1 MNLKIYD
8 HTNNPPQVYKQIYG
22 KDNVEFILLPMP
34 RLEVESV
41 ADMKI
46 LFEIGALTPD
56 MSLQL
61 SHIMLGEDIDN
72 KRRRIQLERGAQQQT
87 KRGEDGLVMT
97 PAEIQ
102 AAKGAGSGKKQ
113 WGDKGQDKDS
123 ARPSAG
129 TKEGRQ

>member
-1 MNLKIYD
+1 M
-8 HTNNPPQVYKQIYG
+8 YKHLYG

-61 SHIMLGEDIDN
+61 SHIMMGEDIEN
-72 KRRRIQLERGAQQQT
+72 KRRRIQLERGVGQGKASNT
-87 KRGEDGLVMT
+87 TTMMRPE
-97 PAEIQ
+97 EIQ
-102 AAKGAGSGKKQ
+102 SLKGGGKEGKESKSDKEKDKSDPKKHPPPLGGKK
-113 WGDKGQDKDS
+113 
-123 ARPSAG
+123 
-129 TKEGRQ
+129 

>member
-1 MNLKIYD
+1 M
-8 HTNNPPQVYKQIYG
+8 YKHIYG

-61 SHIMLGEDIDN
+61 SHIMLGEDIEN
-72 KRRRIQLERGAQQQT
+72 KRRRIQLERDGTQQAAVAKGGKKT
-87 KRGEDGLVMT
+87 TMMT
-97 PAEIQ
+97 PGEIQ
-102 AAKGAGSGKKQ
+102 AVKGDKNGKDGSGWGKNDDGKKDKKKAD
-113 WGDKGQDKDS
+113 DKGEKKKD
-123 ARPSAG
+123 
-129 TKEGRQ
+129 